1 MAQLSPKTILIV
13 SNEPSF
19 QTQATLRLKE
29 VDQQSHSF
37 LACPLSDAFEYAE
50 IDQPSLVLIDL
61 SDYENEDLGV
71 IKKIA
76 THFPNS
82 KLIGV
87 GNPEDAGSVI
97 QLIKFGVK
105 DFLKLPFDTSEVRA
119 LLNTSDHEPKFIA
132 PKKLGRIVTV
142 FSPKG
147 GTGVTLLTTNLGVSL
162 AQSGSEKV
170 AICDLSPQAGDVA
183 TYLDLAASYTLRD
196 LIDNTPRLDLSFLEG
211 VALPHPSGVKILAS
225 PQENQEPLNSGCLTE
240 LQSIF
245 SLCRQIYDVLLIDPG
260 HTDDTLLQLALM
272 QSDLILLVGNCD
284 VPSLKGLVFA
294 LNKLTKLNYDPNKIK
309 VVINR
314 FDAKNQLDT
323 KEFEKKTKH
332 LVACHLPNQY
342 SLCIEAINNGLPVSK
357 IQKNSNLARKISELS
372 EMILESAVTN
382 GALQRGASSSH
393 HRMTSSSTTDP
404 KSKSFSKG
412 FIRWGT
418 S

>member
-1 MAQLSPKTILIV
+1 MSQSKTILIV

-19 QTQATLRLKE
+19 QTQTTLRLKE
-29 VDQQSHSF
+29 IDQQSHSF

-61 SDYENEDLGV
+61 SDSEEIDLGV
-71 IKKIA
+71 VKKMA
-76 THFPNS
+76 AYFPNS

-87 GNPEDAGSVI
+87 GNPTNADSVI
-97 QLIKFGVK
+97 QLIKFGVR
-105 DFLKLPFDTSEVRA
+105 DFLKLPFDTAEIKA
-119 LLNTSDHEPKFIA
+119 LLNTSDHEPKFMT

-147 GTGVTLLTTNLGVSL
+147 GTGVTLLTANLGVSL
-162 AQSGSEKV
+162 AQSGPERIG
-170 AICDLSPQAGDVA
+170 ICDLSPQAGDVS
-183 TYLDLAASYTLRD
+183 TYLDLIPSYTLRD

-211 VALPHPSGVKILAS
+211 VTLTHPSGVKILAS
-225 PQENQEPLNSGCLTE
+225 PRENQEPLNSGCLTE
-240 LQSIF
+240 LQSIL
-245 SLCRQIYDVLLIDPG
+245 SLCRQAYDVLLIDPG

-272 QSDLILLVGNCD
+272 QSDLILLVGNSD

-323 KEFEKKTKH
+323 KDFEKKTKH
-332 LVACHLPNQY
+332 PVACMLPNQY
-342 SLCIEAINNGLPVSK
+342 SLCIEAINNGLPISK
-357 IQKNSNLARKISELS
+357 LQKSSNLARKISELA

-382 GALQRGASSSH
+382 NTWQRG
-393 HRMTSSSTTDP
+393 TSSSNQIANPSTVKP
-404 KSKSFSKG
+404 KIKGFNKG
-412 FIRWGT
+412 FIRWG